1 MCYRSMMIFTPR
13 TRRGCSAHACN
24 GALDTVNVREN
35 DNVGTLST
43 RMYRDVLHLA
53 KALEDEAHV
62 GLEGGLANVM
72 VVAKDSKSVAC
83 S

>member
-13 TRRGCSAHACN
+13 TRRGCSAQACK
-24 GALDTVNVREN
+24 GALNTVNVREN
-35 DNVGTLST
+35 DNVGTPSA
-43 RMYRDVLHLA
+43 RVYEDALHLA

-62 GLEGGLANVM
+62 GLDGGLANVM
-72 VVAKDSKSVAC
+72 VVAKDSKSVTC